1 MKSELRRVSALH
13 RERPYINTIGFYAIS
28 TSIVRHQIFTDTNIT
43 LFAQFCIEESINQ
56 MKKKR
61 SRQKEKILLEPVL
74 TTALSR
80 GHVICP
86 GPDIFNYF
94 SRTIIQIYL
103 YDLNVNAT
111 GPSCYLSG
119 NQR

>member
-1 MKSELRRVSALH
+1 MNQS
-13 RERPYINTIGFYAIS
+13 
-28 TSIVRHQIFTDTNIT
+28 D
-43 LFAQFCIEESINQ
+43 EEETEQ
-56 MKKKR
+56 TEK
-61 SRQKEKILLEPVL
+61 KILLEPVL

-103 YDLNVNAT
+103 YDLAVNTT
-111 GPSCYLSG
+111 GPSCYFSG

>member
-1 MKSELRRVSALH
+1 
-13 RERPYINTIGFYAIS
+13 
-28 TSIVRHQIFTDTNIT
+28 
-43 LFAQFCIEESINQ
+43 
-56 MKKKR
+56 MKKKQ
-61 SRQKEKILLEPVL
+61 SRQKKNILLEPVL
-74 TTALSR
+74 TTALGR

-103 YDLNVNAT
+103 YDHTVNTT
-111 GPSCYLSG
+111 GPSCYFSG